1 MAKMKWDQIGERFYE
16 TGIEQGALYPQQADG
31 TYTGGEPW
39 NGLISV
45 TESPSGA
52 ETTPLYANNAKY
64 LELQSAEDF
73 GFSIEAY
80 IYPDGFAA
88 CNGELEAT
96 DGVTIGQQARTPF
109 GMVYK
114 TFLGNDVKGNDFG
127 YKLTLIYGAKA
138 SPSENANTSV
148 NDSPEAKTMSWEC
161 TTTPLTIEGY
171 KKASKIVINST
182 KANAAKLAELEAI
195 LYGSEESEDAPRL
208 PLPAEVIALM
218 KPAA

>member
-80 IYPDGFAA
+80 TYPDGFAA
-88 CNGELEAT
+88 CNGELEAA

-114 TFLGNDVKGNDFG
+114 TFLGNDVKGNDYG

-138 SPSENANTSV
+138 APSENANTSV

-182 KANAAKLAELEAI
+182 KCDSAKLAALEAI
-195 LYGSEESEDAPRL
+195 LYGSDEGEDAPRL

-218 KPAA
+218 SEA